1 MINGST
7 KGKGRHKAEGA
18 SSLLTPLHTPLEL
31 QLSRYLVFRIRS
43 NNSYLPSHGWHHGSI
58 QGNNAASLLQPWP
71 PKPSLR
77 LIASAKSLSSPSLS
91 LTNRSLCLRIFA
103 IAQFA
108 DILTV
113 PSASSTP
120 QSNLQ
125 RSASRHLLSMR
136 LLRMLHD
143 TFVALAAHTCSTT
156 PRVTTSG
163 TLQLV

>member
-1 MINGST
+1 MINGIVST
-7 KGKGRHKAEGA
+7 RERLRGLPR
-18 SSLLTPLHTPLEL
+18 SLTPLHTPLEL

-43 NNSYLPSHGWHHGSI
+43 HDSYLPSHGWHYGSI
-58 QGNNAASLLQPWP
+58 QGNIAASLLQQWL

-77 LIASAKSLSSPSLS
+77 LNASAKSLSSPSLS

-103 IAQFA
+103 IAQSA

-113 PSASSTP
+113 LSAFSTP

-125 RSASRHLLSMR
+125 RSASRHLLPMR

-163 TLQLV
+163 ALQLV